1 MDSTDRCVCVTRAT
15 WAAVN
20 QGALLPTATRAHL
33 RMCSQWCWTT
43 IRHCYFCGGL
53 RNGNEWMTYTWHCP
67 YLRTHEIHYY
77 YFLLVLTKLIT
88 AFEKFRRT
96 IRNRS
101 EYGNNKFTA
110 STDWLQVENSCQDK
124 SDCGW
129 VRLFRIHS
137 VAPFPSRVRMIFL
150 AKQYFC
156 CSWKNYSSELNSYV
170 RCAMSIHSQNK
181 YKHRYISISQPE
193 TNSSLSEL
201 ARTSRINSSVAPHFS
216 SSIDYWLNIDSLACA
231 FRVRLMTV
239 CECVCVRS
247 DSCARSLDAMIV

>member
-137 VAPFPSRVRMIFL
+137 VAPFPSRVQVIFFWQNNIFVVLGRITHPNWTHMWDVRWAFTLRININTDIFL
-150 AKQYFC
+150 FHSPRRIQVY
-156 CSWKNYSSELNSYV
+156 LNS
-170 RCAMSIHSQNK
+170 
-181 YKHRYISISQPE
+181 
-193 TNSSLSEL
+193 L
-201 ARTSRINSSVAPHFS
+201 AP
-216 SSIDYWLNIDSLACA
+216 LA
-231 FRVRLMTV
+231 
-239 CECVCVRS
+239 
-247 DSCARSLDAMIV
+247 